1 MRNDFYPKY
10 QSQNTKLNE
19 ILFRTLPTNG
29 VTFLVS
35 ERSSYA
41 TGASFLVNSSWR
53 AASRL

>member
-10 QSQNTKLNE
+10 QLQNTKLNE
-19 ILFRTLPTNG
+19 ILFRTLPTSG

-41 TGASFLVNSSWR
+41 PGASFLVDGS
-53 AASRL
+53 